1 MISFL
6 HGSSLI
12 AHYQTTVTRDNE
24 GLIYVHKILLFLK
37 KHKYWSI
44 CYIVLWPAVLN
55 MRADTNYLIITTQ
68 FSNIQSKR

>member
-44 CYIVLWPAVLN
+44 CYI
-55 MRADTNYLIITTQ
+55 
-68 FSNIQSKR
+68 